1 MRRYPKRYLDAG
13 ISPARLQEL
22 MGFCRQFREYQRR
35 LARARAG
42 IEDRPERT
50 SGAWHRPDPTG
61 SAALRLASNPDA
73 RRVKLIEESAAAV
86 ASSVVARDIIRS
98 VADGTKYAY
107 MRPPIGERQFY
118 FVRQSFFI
126 ELDRRLMD
134 LGQ

>member
-35 LARARAG
+35 ITRARAG

-61 SAALRLASNPDA
+61 SAALHLANHPDA
-73 RRVKLIEESAAAV
+73 RRVKLIEDSAAAV
-86 ASSVVARDIIRS
+86 ASPAVAQAILRS
-98 VADGTKYAY
+98 VADGAKYEY

-118 FVRQSFFI
+118 HVRQSFFI
-126 ELDRRLMD
+126 ELDRRLID